1 MPDDGGLLMVGVSG
15 PFGDG
20 RRQGSRRR
28 SASAPTSASAVS
40 LGVDLGVVGEGL
52 RRRTRRRRWPSAS
65 MVFGLQSSP
74 FSL

>member
-1 MPDDGGLLMVGVSG
+1 MPDDGGLLMVDAGG

-40 LGVDLGVVGEGL
+40 LGVDLGVVGG
-52 RRRTRRRRWPSAS
+52 RRRRW
-65 MVFGLQSSP
+65 SSV
-74 FSL
+74 FSLLPSVFSL